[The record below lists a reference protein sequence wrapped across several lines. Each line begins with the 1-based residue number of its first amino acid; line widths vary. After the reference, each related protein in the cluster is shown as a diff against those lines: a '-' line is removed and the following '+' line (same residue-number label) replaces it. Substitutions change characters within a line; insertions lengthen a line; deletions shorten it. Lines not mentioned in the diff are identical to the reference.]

1 MAKSNDKTRKKRI
14 LNAAQVKVIFERFAR
29 EMAKQ
34 YGNLD
39 QVVFIGVRT
48 RGPYVAK
55 RLAEIIKKRHG
66 KDIPI
71 GEMDIT
77 LYRDDL
83 NALLPGGTIDHT
95 RIPFDIANKIVV
107 LFDDVLYTGR
117 TVRAAVDHLIDLGR
131 PRMIHLAVMIDRGGR
146 ELPIAANYVG
156 KKISLT
162 SGGNVQ
168 VKLKEV
174 DKTDEVWWSETN
186 ETSAGSVDPMHYPV
200 TNCGVSKERDDL
212 RALSPDVFIRGQ
224 IRISTRFPLK
234 AGMTVFGKEFV

>member
-1 MAKSNDKTRKKRI
+1 VKQISKTKRKRI

-34 YGNLD
+34 YGSLE

-66 KDIPI
+66 NEILV

-107 LFDDVLYTGR
+107 LFDDVLHTGR

-146 ELPIAANYVG
+146 ELPVAANYVG
-156 KKISLT
+156 KTIKLAA
-162 SGGNVQ
+162 GGQ
-168 VKLKEV
+168 VHVRLKEV
-174 DKTDEVWWSETN
+174 DRIDEVVVE
-186 ETSAGSVDPMHYPV
+186 
-200 TNCGVSKERDDL
+200 
-212 RALSPDVFIRGQ
+212 I
-224 IRISTRFPLK
+224 
-234 AGMTVFGKEFV
+234 

>member
-1 MAKSNDKTRKKRI
+1 MTTSKPANKRL
-14 LNAAQVKVIFERFAR
+14 LNAAQIKVVLERFAR
-29 EMAKQ
+29 EMTKA
-34 YGNLD
+34 YSSLD
-39 QVVFIGVRT
+39 QIVFIGIRT

-66 KDIPI
+66 KEIPV

-83 NALLPGGTIDHT
+83 NALLPGGSIDHT

-107 LFDDVLYTGR
+107 LFDDVLNTGR

-156 KKISLT
+156 KKINPS
-162 SGGNVQ
+162 SSSNVQ
-168 VKLKEV
+168 VKLKET
-174 DKTDEVWWSETN
+174 DKIDEV
-186 ETSAGSVDPMHYPV
+186 
-200 TNCGVSKERDDL
+200 L
-212 RALSPDVFIRGQ
+212 IQ
-224 IRISTRFPLK
+224 
-234 AGMTVFGKEFV
+234 

>member
-1 MAKSNDKTRKKRI
+1 MRI
-14 LNAAQVKVIFERFAR
+14 LNAGQIKAVLERFAR
-29 EMAKQ
+29 EMIRQ
-34 YGNLD
+34 YGSLD

-55 RLAEIIKKRHG
+55 RLAQLIKKRHG
-66 KDIPI
+66 KEIPV

-107 LFDDVLYTGR
+107 LFDDVLHTGR

-146 ELPIAANYVG
+146 ELPVAANYVG
-156 KKISLT
+156 KTIKLAA
-162 SGGNVQ
+162 SGQVQ
-168 VKLKEV
+168 VRLKEV
-174 DKTDEVWWSETN
+174 DRTDEVVVET
-186 ETSAGSVDPMHYPV
+186 
-200 TNCGVSKERDDL
+200 
-212 RALSPDVFIRGQ
+212 
-224 IRISTRFPLK
+224 
-234 AGMTVFGKEFV
+234 

>member
-1 MAKSNDKTRKKRI
+1 MRSNVVKGNSKGKKKRI
-14 LNAAQVKVIFERFAR
+14 LSAAQVNAIFERFAK
-29 EMAKQ
+29 EMLRQ
-34 YGNLD
+34 YGSFD

-55 RLAEIIKKRHG
+55 RLAQIIRKREG

-83 NALLPGGTIDHT
+83 NALLPGGNIDHT

-131 PRMIHLAVMIDRGGR
+131 PRIIHLAVMIDRGGR

-156 KKISLT
+156 KKIALPAEE
-162 SGGNVQ
+162 NVQ
-168 VKLKEV
+168 VRLKEV
-174 DKTDEVWWSETN
+174 DKADEV
-186 ETSAGSVDPMHYPV
+186 V
-200 TNCGVSKERDDL
+200 T
-212 RALSPDVFIRGQ
+212 A
-224 IRISTRFPLK
+224 
-234 AGMTVFGKEFV
+234 

>member
-1 MAKSNDKTRKKRI
+1 MKQVSTKKKRI
-14 LNAAQVKVIFERFAR
+14 LSAPQVKAIFERFAR

-39 QVVFIGVRT
+39 QLVFIGVRT

-55 RLAEIIKKRHG
+55 RLAALIKKRQG
-66 KDIPI
+66 KEIPV

-83 NALLPGGTIDHT
+83 NALLPGGTVDHT

-107 LFDDVLYTGR
+107 LFDDVLNTGR

-156 KKISLT
+156 KKIHLKA
-162 SGGNVQ
+162 GGNVE
-168 VKLKEV
+168 VRLKEV
-174 DKTDEVWWSETN
+174 DKTDEVLVE
-186 ETSAGSVDPMHYPV
+186 
-200 TNCGVSKERDDL
+200 
-212 RALSPDVFIRGQ
+212 
-224 IRISTRFPLK
+224 
-234 AGMTVFGKEFV
+234 

>member
-1 MAKSNDKTRKKRI
+1 MSRRYDS
-14 LNAAQVKVIFERFAR
+14 
-29 EMAKQ
+29 
-34 YGNLD
+34 LD

-48 RGPYVAK
+48 RGPYIAK
-55 RLAEIIKKRHG
+55 RLAQLIKKHHEIT
-66 KDIPI
+66 IPV

-95 RIPFDIANKIVV
+95 RIPFDIANKVVV

-156 KKISLT
+156 KTVRLPAGKNI
-162 SGGNVQ
+162 Q
-168 VKLKEV
+168 VRLKEI
-174 DKTDEVWWSETN
+174 DKRDEVVIE
-186 ETSAGSVDPMHYPV
+186 
-200 TNCGVSKERDDL
+200 
-212 RALSPDVFIRGQ
+212 
-224 IRISTRFPLK
+224 
-234 AGMTVFGKEFV
+234 

>member
-1 MAKSNDKTRKKRI
+1 MKNSKTRKKRI
-14 LNAAQVKVIFERFAR
+14 LNAAQIKVIFERFAR

-34 YGNLD
+34 YGSLD
-39 QVVFIGVRT
+39 QVAFIGVRT

-66 KDIPI
+66 KEIPI

-95 RIPFDIANKIVV
+95 RIPFDIANKIIV
-107 LFDDVLYTGR
+107 LFDDVLNTGR
-117 TVRAAVDHLIDLGR
+117 TVRAAVDHLSDLGR

-156 KKISLT
+156 KKINLE
-162 SGGNVQ
+162 SGSNVE
-168 VKLKEV
+168 VRLKEV
-174 DKTDEVWWSETN
+174 DKADEV
-186 ETSAGSVDPMHYPV
+186 
-200 TNCGVSKERDDL
+200 
-212 RALSPDVFIRGQ
+212 
-224 IRISTRFPLK
+224 
-234 AGMTVFGKEFV
+234 FVE

>member
-1 MAKSNDKTRKKRI
+1 MAKPNNKTKKKRI

-29 EMAKQ
+29 EMSKR
-34 YGNLD
+34 YDNLD

-156 KKISLT
+156 KKISLA

-174 DKTDEVWWSETN
+174 DKSDEVLVE
-186 ETSAGSVDPMHYPV
+186 
-200 TNCGVSKERDDL
+200 
-212 RALSPDVFIRGQ
+212 
-224 IRISTRFPLK
+224 
-234 AGMTVFGKEFV
+234 

>member
-1 MAKSNDKTRKKRI
+1 LRVKRNTKAKKKRI
-14 LNAAQVKVIFERFAR
+14 LSAAQVNAIFERFAK
-29 EMAKQ
+29 EMLRR
-34 YGNLD
+34 YGSFD

-55 RLAEIIKKRHG
+55 RLAEIIKKRQG
-66 KDIPI
+66 KEVPI

-83 NALLPGGTIDHT
+83 NALLPGGNIDHT

-131 PRMIHLAVMIDRGGR
+131 PRMIHLAVIIDRGGR

-156 KKISLT
+156 KKIALP
-162 SGGNVQ
+162 GEENVQ
-168 VKLKEV
+168 VRLKEV
-174 DKTDEVWWSETN
+174 DKVDEV
-186 ETSAGSVDPMHYPV
+186 V
-200 TNCGVSKERDDL
+200 T
-212 RALSPDVFIRGQ
+212 A
-224 IRISTRFPLK
+224 
-234 AGMTVFGKEFV
+234 